1 MPGGPTPAAPR
12 AADLGLPV
20 LGGLVDGTRAAVVVL
35 RPDRRVVYVN
45 PSGCVLLGRSLAALR
60 GRDLLERVPADE
72 HPALLRHLDPVYDG
86 ATFACIVRGGDD
98 AEREVVGSAV
108 AVRSGDEP
116 LHVLT
121 LWDQTG
127 PRSASRT
134 GAALVQTAAQVGTTD
149 IDLVLTEIARHV
161 VEGTRA
167 SKCGIAVAGEDD
179 RLSAGGAFCAEL
191 SPGALYQRATGSAFP
206 GVSPRPAAEWISAIT
221 GGAVLLGSA
230 PSQPVLLADARS
242 DWAAHPVTRG
252 YAASIAALP
261 YRAALAI
268 PLSWQDEVIGLCTLH
283 LPDEVVMITESE
295 LAFATALADQA
306 ALAVVN
312 ARLTEHAGEVAALR
326 ERARLARELHDSV
339 IQSLFS
345 MTLHARAAQLAIEN
359 DGGEPDATVARSL
372 HEVSLLVKDA
382 LAEMRALIF
391 ELRPDG
397 LAEEG
402 LVAALRHQAAA
413 LSAREAVRVLV
424 EGPTERLVLDAE
436 VEQQLYRI
444 AVEALNNVVKHAKA
458 TRVVVR
464 LVPEAGAVRL
474 VVVDD
479 GVGFEVATPQ
489 EGHLGLS
496 TMAERAAS
504 IGARID
510 VRSERTTGTSI
521 TVAVPTSPTTEGSRG
536 EPDHEPGE
544 IPR

>member
-1 MPGGPTPAAPR
+1 MTSGRSAGGVGRLPPLVPQ
-12 AADLGLPV
+12 AADLGLTV
-20 LGGLVDGTRAAVVVL
+20 LGRFVDGPRAAVVVL
-35 RPDRRVVYVN
+35 RTDRRVVYVN
-45 PSGCVLLGRSLAALR
+45 PAGCVLLGRSLAELR
-60 GRDLLERVPADE
+60 DRDLLERVPADE
-72 HPALLRHLDPVYDG
+72 HPALLRHLEPG
-86 ATFACIVRGGDD
+86 CAGTTFTCIVRGGDD
-98 AEREVVGSAV
+98 AEREVVGSALSMQSEGE
-108 AVRSGDEP
+108 R

-127 PRSASRT
+127 PRSATRT
-134 GAALVQTAAQVGTTD
+134 GAALVQTAAQVGTTG

-179 RLSAGGAFCAEL
+179 RLSAGGAFCSEL
-191 SPGALYQRATGSAFP
+191 TPGALYQRATGSAFP

-221 GGAVLLGSA
+221 GGAVLLGSV
-230 PSQPVLLADARS
+230 PSQPVLLTDARS
-242 DWAAHPVTRG
+242 DWEAHPVTRS

-268 PLSWQDEVIGLCTLH
+268 PLSWQDQVIGLCTLH

-295 LAFATALADQA
+295 LAFATTLADQA

-312 ARLTEHAGEVAALR
+312 ARLTDQAAEVAALR

-345 MTLHARAAQLAIEN
+345 MTLHTRAAQLAIEN
-359 DGGEPDATVARSL
+359 AGGEPDATVAQSL

-397 LAEEG
+397 LVEEG

-413 LSAREAVRVLV
+413 LSARETVRVLV
-424 EGPTERLVLDAE
+424 EGPTERLVLDVE

-444 AVEALNNVVKHAKA
+444 AVEALNNVVKHAQA

-464 LVPEAGAVRL
+464 LVTEADAVVL

-479 GVGFEVATPQ
+479 GVGFDVGVPQ

-504 IGARID
+504 IGASVDI
-510 VRSERTTGTSI
+510 RSGRGTGTSI
-521 TVAVPTSPTTEGSRG
+521 TVSAPSSPTTG
-536 EPDHEPGE
+536 PTT
-544 IPR
+544 